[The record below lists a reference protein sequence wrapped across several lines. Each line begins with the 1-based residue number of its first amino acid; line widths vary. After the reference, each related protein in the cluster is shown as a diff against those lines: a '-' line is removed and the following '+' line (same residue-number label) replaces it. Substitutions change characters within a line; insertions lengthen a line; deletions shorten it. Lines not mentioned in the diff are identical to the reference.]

1 VNRLLQLRYE
11 RGLTQQ
17 QVADG
22 SGVSERTL
30 VRLERDAQRPSARI
44 AKRLADYFGVEVTDV
59 VPAEPRAAA

>member
-1 VNRLLQLRYE
+1 VNRLQQLRYE

-22 SGVSERTL
+22 SGVSQRTL

-44 AKRLADYFGVEVTDV
+44 AKRLADYFGVQVTDLM
-59 VPAEPRAAA
+59 PIEEAA